1 MTKQQVVHVDINSCY
16 VSCERIFDPSLI
28 GRPVVVLSNND
39 GCVVA
44 LSAEAKALGYTMG
57 MPWFQIEHRARAQ
70 GVIARSSNYELY
82 GEISAR
88 VMRVLASQAAEFE
101 QYSIDEAFLTVP
113 IEPAAARTYA
123 RSIKDQLLRGV
134 GVPVCV
140 GVAPTKTLAKL
151 ANKTAKKIPAL
162 AGVCVWGCLPNE
174 RKDALL
180 AALPVSE
187 VWGVGRRT
195 TQKLTALG
203 ITSIADLAA
212 ARPDMIRKKF
222 SVVLMRTVLELQE
235 IPACELEEQRR
246 FKDQLI
252 YSRAFSRPVSDADS
266 LRQVLSIYAQK
277 AAARLARHGQL
288 AGLLTAFCGTAV
300 FSSGQ
305 QHHPA
310 LQVRLPGYT
319 SDPVI
324 LTRAAHQLLKHVD
337 FSTVAYARA
346 GVMLTDLHPTGGQ
359 EPLWGMEYRHESR
372 DIAGL
377 LAQVQE
383 RCGEGSVGLGYAGLA
398 RPPEW
403 QMKREML
410 SPRATTHWDELVKV
424 RVGEG
429 LEWSSRA
436 IGSM

>member
-1 MTKQQVVHVDINSCY
+1 MSGRQIVHVDINSCY
-16 VSCERIFDPSLI
+16 VSCERIFDPRLE

-44 LSAEAKALGYTMG
+44 LSAEAKALGYRMG
-57 MPWFQIEHRARAQ
+57 DPWFMIEHRARAQ

-88 VMRVLASQAAEFE
+88 VMRVLAARAADFE

-113 IEPAAARTYA
+113 LEPDRARPFA
-123 RSIKDQLLRGV
+123 RSIKAELARTV

-162 AGVCVWGCLPNE
+162 GGVCVWGSLPPE

-187 VWGVGRRT
+187 VWGVGQQT
-195 TQKLTALG
+195 TKKLAALG
-203 ITSIADLAA
+203 ITSIADLAT
-212 ARPDMIRKKF
+212 ARPDVIRKKF

-235 IPACELEEQRR
+235 IPALDLEEQRR

-252 YSRAFSRPVSDADS
+252 YSRAFSQPVDNQNS

-277 AAARLARHGQL
+277 AASRLARHGQL

-300 FSSGQ
+300 FGSGQ

-324 LTRAAHQLLKHVD
+324 LTRAAHQLLEHVD
-337 FSTVAYARA
+337 FTNVAYVRA
-346 GVMLTDLHPTGGQ
+346 GIMLTDLRPSGGQ
-359 EPLWGMEYRHESR
+359 EPLIGLEYRHESR

-377 LAQVQE
+377 LARVQE
-383 RCGEGSVGLGYAGLA
+383 HCGEGSVGLGYAGLA

-403 QMKREML
+403 QMKRGML
-410 SPRATTHWDELVKV
+410 SPRATTHWDELARVK
-424 RVGEG
+424 
-429 LEWSSRA
+429 
-436 IGSM
+436 IG